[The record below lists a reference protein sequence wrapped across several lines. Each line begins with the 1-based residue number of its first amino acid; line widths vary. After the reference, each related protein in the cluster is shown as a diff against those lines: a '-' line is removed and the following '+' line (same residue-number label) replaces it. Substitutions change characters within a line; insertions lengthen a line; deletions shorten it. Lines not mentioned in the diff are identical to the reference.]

1 MPKIVTPLTDTQV
14 KRAKS
19 NPDSNQKLFDGG
31 GLYLLIDKSGS
42 KFWRLDYTRPQSKKR
57 NTLAVGVY
65 PAVSLADARLF
76 RDNTKK
82 LLAQGIDPSEQKKKE
97 VIAHQLELK
106 NTFCVLAKEWL
117 SRQDFSEATIKKSE
131 YLLKFAYDDFGN
143 KPVSEITPK
152 DVLDVCRKIETKG
165 NHETAK
171 GVKVKCGQVF
181 RYGVG
186 LGICD
191 RDVTQDLRGV
201 LKPPQVTHRAAI
213 IEPNE
218 LGHLLVAI
226 DNYQGKF
233 VTQIA
238 LKIAPL
244 VFVRPIELRTAKWS
258 DIDLEAHLWKY
269 TPPKTKK
276 QTGLQHIVPLSNQ
289 VMALL
294 LVIKP
299 ITEKSEY
306 VFPAV
311 HTNVKPMSENTIN
324 QALRRLGYSGDEVC
338 GHGFRATARTILDEV
353 LGYPLDV
360 IEQQLAHTV
369 RDMHG
374 RAYNRTKHLD
384 KRIEMMQRWS
394 DYLDDLKK
402 AAN

>member
-1 MPKIVTPLTDTQV
+1 MPKIVTPLTDTQI

-31 GLYLLIDKSGS
+31 GLYLLIDKSGG
-42 KFWRLDYTRPQSKKR
+42 KFWRLDYTRPHNKKR
-57 NTLAVGVY
+57 NTLAIGVY
-65 PAVSLADARLF
+65 PAVSLADARLI

-82 LLAQGIDPSEQKKKE
+82 QLAQGIDPSEEKKKE
-97 VIAHQLELK
+97 ALAQELESK
-106 NTFCVLAKEWL
+106 NTFYVLAEEWL
-117 SRQDFSEATIKKSE
+117 SRQDFTPATIKKSK
-131 YLLKFAYDDFGN
+131 YLLGFAYEGFGSKKAN
-143 KPVSEITPK
+143 EITPK
-152 DVLDVCRKIETKG
+152 DVLDVCRKIEIKG

-186 LGICD
+186 LGVCD
-191 RDVTQDLRGV
+191 RDVTQDLKGV

-213 IEPNE
+213 IEPKE
-218 LGHLLVAI
+218 LSHLLVAI

-244 VFVRPIELRTAKWS
+244 VFVRPGELRMAKWV
-258 DIDLEAHLWKY
+258 DIHFDTRLWKY

-276 QTGLQHIVPLSNQ
+276 QTELQHIVPLSNQ
-289 VMALL
+289 VIGLL
-294 LVIKP
+294 LAIKP

-306 VFPAV
+306 VFPAM
-311 HTNVKPMSENTIN
+311 TTILKPMSENTIN
-324 QALRRLGYSGDEVC
+324 QALRRLGYGGDEVC
-338 GHGFRATARTILDEV
+338 GHGFRATARTILDEI

-394 DYLDDLKK
+394 DYLDSLKPK
-402 AAN
+402 I

>member
-1 MPKIVTPLTDTQV
+1 M
-14 KRAKS
+14 
-19 NPDSNQKLFDGG
+19 
-31 GLYLLIDKSGS
+31 
-42 KFWRLDYTRPQSKKR
+42 
-57 NTLAVGVY
+57 
-65 PAVSLADARLF
+65 
-76 RDNTKK
+76 
-82 LLAQGIDPSEQKKKE
+82 
-97 VIAHQLELK
+97 
-106 NTFCVLAKEWL
+106 
-117 SRQDFSEATIKKSE
+117 
-131 YLLKFAYDDFGN
+131 
-143 KPVSEITPK
+143 
-152 DVLDVCRKIETKG
+152 
-165 NHETAK
+165 
-171 GVKVKCGQVF
+171 
-181 RYGVG
+181 
-186 LGICD
+186 GICE

-201 LKPPQVTHRAAI
+201 LKPPKVIHRAAI

-218 LGHLLVAI
+218 LGHLLVDI

-233 VTQIA
+233 ATQIA

-244 VFVRPIELRTAKWS
+244 VFVRPIELRTAKWA
-258 DIDLEAHLWKY
+258 DIDLEACLWKY

-289 VMALL
+289 VMALIL
-294 LVIKP
+294 AIRP

-394 DYLDDLKK
+394 DYLDGLKK